1 MKKNLYIIG
10 AGSHS
15 NVIIDLA
22 TSLNYKIIFIV
33 DINSTILGH
42 EKKFGIPV
50 KDKSFIKKIKKNSMV
65 FLAIGN
71 NHIRKI
77 HYQKYKKH
85 FKFVNLISKSCK
97 VSKYSNLGE
106 GNYIGPNVIIN
117 AGVVIKN
124 NCILNTSS
132 IIEHDVVVDNN
143 VHICPSVTIGGNCK
157 IGDETFLGLGSNIID
172 NILIGKKVVL
182 GAGSL
187 VTKTLKSHST
197 YFGVPAKRQR
207 IYKELKK
214 KII

>member
-1 MKKNLYIIG
+1 MTKNLYIIG

-71 NHIRKI
+71 NYIRKI

-85 FKFVNLISKSCK
+85 FKFVNLISKSSK

-132 IIEHDVVVDNN
+132 IIEHDVVIDNN

-207 IYKELKK
+207 IYKDLK

>member
-1 MKKNLYIIG
+1 
-10 AGSHS
+10 
-15 NVIIDLA
+15 
-22 TSLNYKIIFIV
+22 
-33 DINSTILGH
+33 
-42 EKKFGIPV
+42 
-50 KDKSFIKKIKKNSMV
+50 MV

-71 NHIRKI
+71 NYIRKI

-85 FKFVNLISKSCK
+85 FKFVNLISKSSK

-132 IIEHDVVVDNN
+132 IIEHDVVIDNN

-172 NILIGKKVVL
+172 NILIKKVVL

-187 VTKTLKSHST
+187 VTKRLNHIPLILST
-197 YFGVPAKRQR
+197 AKRQR
-207 IYKELKK
+207 IYKDLKK
-214 KII
+214 LFKFKYRRDELIRKKINLR